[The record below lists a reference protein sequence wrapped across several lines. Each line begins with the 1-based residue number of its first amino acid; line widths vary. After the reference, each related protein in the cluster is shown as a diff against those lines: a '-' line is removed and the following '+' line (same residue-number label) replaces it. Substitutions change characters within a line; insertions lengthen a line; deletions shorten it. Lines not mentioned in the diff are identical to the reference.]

1 MRYGTSIVLHQSFLR
16 KRHTRS
22 GISAGKGKDSSAS
35 QTHHTSP
42 ELCAAVMAVDLADTI
57 CEQIDFDRDSFH
69 FTWRAA
75 LFFRYISN
83 DCRRFN
89 VYVANWVG
97 RIRSFSKPCQWNYVP
112 TVYNPADLAT
122 TDFNARYILYSMLI
136 RRPSLL
142 RKDPVMN
149 KNVQS
154 KSDQSPLVCAKE
166 TGKWRRRPSPSWTDR
181 WMGMLFKFFFTHW

>member
-1 MRYGTSIVLHQSFLR
+1 MSRWTLIEIPFILHGEP
-16 KRHTRS
+16 H
-22 GISAGKGKDSSAS
+22 
-35 QTHHTSP
+35 
-42 ELCAAVMAVDLADTI
+42 C
-57 CEQIDFDRDSFH
+57 
-69 FTWRAA
+69 
-75 LFFRYISN
+75 FFRYISN

-122 TDFNARYILYSMLI
+122 TDFHASDLPYSMLI

-142 RKDPVMN
+142 PKDPVMN

-166 TGKWRRRPSPSWTDR
+166 DREVKKETISILNRPLNGNAFQVFLYSLIVKGSLILSIWNN
-181 WMGMLFKFFFTHW
+181 LKFEMVC